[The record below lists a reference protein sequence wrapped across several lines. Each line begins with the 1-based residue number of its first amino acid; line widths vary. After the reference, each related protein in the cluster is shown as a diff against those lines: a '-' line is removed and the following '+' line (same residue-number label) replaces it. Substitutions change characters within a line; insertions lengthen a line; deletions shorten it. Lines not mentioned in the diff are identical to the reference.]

1 MLFLDRD
8 EDNDSPE
15 DMVLEMDSDSEDG
28 DLDGELGGRNLQG
41 LNSIATFQNSGLIQM
56 YLI

>member
-1 MLFLDRD
+1 MF
-8 EDNDSPE
+8 
-15 DMVLEMDSDSEDG
+15 EMDSDSEDG
-28 DLDGELGGRNLQG
+28 DLDGELDGRNLQG